1 MESLHHSLGI
11 VGIIIHHSLLKG
23 LVIEL
28 LHILGDLVFVYEA
41 PDACSHLTGKQDH
54 KAGEE
59 LGERRGQSLDQQA
72 QA

>member
-1 MESLHHSLGI
+1 MGSEQPTP
-11 VGIIIHHSLLKG
+11 VGGQRAYLSPLQAYLI
-23 LVIEL
+23 
-28 LHILGDLVFVYEA
+28 FVYEA